1 MPSIVDCFQNH
12 CKTAR
17 SHSSKSVV
25 EADLPDIFSRYTY
38 MYILHFFHNLYGF
51 ALPEF
56 IAKQQ
61 KFMKIILADLSHLSH
76 LIYLD
81 KFIAS
86 EFIVFLSSDKACQ
99 V

>member
-1 MPSIVDCFQNH
+1 MGIV
-12 CKTAR
+12 
-17 SHSSKSVV
+17 VV
-25 EADLPDIFSRYTY
+25 ELPEIFTRYRCIILTY
-38 MYILHFFHNLYGF
+38 KYLHFFHNLCGF
-51 ALPEF
+51 ALLEF

-86 EFIVFLSSDKACQ
+86 EFIGFLSSDKACH